1 MSIISFSGLH
11 VVKNLSDPSEI
22 TLIQLDIYA
31 DYLREKDPKL
41 DSRVVRAL
49 LTTSGS
55 RLMRV
60 EGHFIEV

>member
-1 MSIISFSGLH
+1 MSIISFAGLH

-22 TLIQLDIYA
+22 TQIQLDIYA
-31 DYLREKDPKL
+31 DYLRGKDPKL

-49 LTTSGS
+49 LTTSGP